1 MMFWPI
7 KEFQKWTVLFSKAS
21 YLSGVL
27 GAKQLVVLNTQVTL
41 SRCSANSSLTLSTSV
56 TKLEEVI
63 FRHRKTKH
71 PLENNSRR
79 NFSFGRLRPF
89 WQRSGLLPISLIQR
103 FYHYQL
109 TAGSLRGLYTRLLIY
124 TWPDNHPC
132 REGWWSEQKYYI
144 SIITLYIMM
153 KVNTDPQI
161 KNSSQHLLNTV

>member
-89 WQRSGLLPISLIQR
+89 WQRSGLYYLSPSYKGSTTISSQPAVWGALIHV
-103 FYHYQL
+103 FW
-109 TAGSLRGLYTRLLIY
+109 SIRGQITTLVERG
-124 TWPDNHPC
+124 DGRN
-132 REGWWSEQKYYI
+132 K
-144 SIITLYIMM
+144 SIIYPL
-153 KVNTDPQI
+153 
-161 KNSSQHLLNTV
+161 